1 MATFVGSYENKVDAK
16 GRVSVPARFRDEI
29 REQSYQGVVVSPS
42 ADPGAID
49 ACDYLRLTDVSAALD
64 DPDLYTQDE
73 RLRAE
78 RIIARST
85 LLPFDENGRVMLPQA
100 LIGQAGIEG
109 MALFTGI
116 GPTFQIWHPERRA
129 AFEAE
134 TLDRD
139 QAAGASLRLLPK
151 VRRPSTL

>member
-29 REQSYQGVVVSPS
+29 RDQSYQGIVVSPS
-42 ADPGAID
+42 ADAGAID

-64 DPDLYTQDE
+64 DPELYTQDE
-73 RLRAE
+73 RLQAE

-85 LLPFDENGRVMLPQA
+85 LLPFDENGRVQLPQA
-100 LIGQAGIEG
+100 LIAQAGIEG

-116 GPTFQIWHPERRA
+116 GPTFQIWRPERRA

-134 TLDRD
+134 TFDSD

-151 VRRPSTL
+151 VRRPST

>member
-16 GRVSVPARFRDEI
+16 GRVSVPSRFRDEI
-29 REQSYQGVVVSPS
+29 RAQAYQGIVASLS

-49 ACDYLRLTDVSAALD
+49 ACDYLRLTEVSAALD
-64 DPDLYTQDE
+64 DPDLYTPED
-73 RLRAE
+73 RLLAE
-78 RIIARST
+78 RVIARSA
-85 LLPFDENGRVMLPQA
+85 LLPFDENGRVLLPQT
-100 LIGQAGIEG
+100 LIAHAGIEG
-109 MALFTGI
+109 LALFAGI
-116 GPTFQIWHPERRA
+116 GPTFQIWNPAQRA

-151 VRRPSTL
+151 VRRPST